1 MKYSFRKS
9 SRMKSVKQISA
20 LFKSRSSGFAHPVKC
35 LFKIDTQG
43 EVGKAQL
50 LITVPKRNFKSAV
63 KRNKIKRLIRESY
76 RLQRPALEHFLSE
89 NNLSMDIAFI
99 YVGKEIINF
108 HKLDSAIQRLLHHVE
123 RKALQKS

>member
-20 LFKSRSSGFAHPVKC
+20 LFKSRSSVFAHPIKC
-35 LFKIDTQG
+35 LFKIDTQR

-63 KRNKIKRLIRESY
+63 ERNKIKRLIRETY
-76 RLQRPALEHFLSE
+76 RLQKPALEHFLLE

-99 YVGKEIINF
+99 YVGKEIIGF
-108 HKLDSAIQRLLHHVE
+108 HKLESVIQRLLGHVKRE
-123 RKALQKS
+123 ALIKS